1 MVYPSSRQLGKLV
14 VLNFQN
20 KDTIMNKL
28 RITIDTTDEEFF
40 THLCKLIQ
48 SQCLDNTTVLISGEE
63 LDYCP
68 LCEKDKCECEE

>member
-1 MVYPSSRQLGKLV
+1 
-14 VLNFQN
+14 
-20 KDTIMNKL
+20 MNKL